1 MGHRNN
7 SKKFSSLHV
16 VSHIL
21 FLYPTWVNNPHR
33 TQLVDLPFLQHTRS
47 LMAEQTYTETI
58 DEFTDSHHFTEK
70 GNITYWQLLH
80 IFQWRQFR
88 PVFPF
93 SYMNS
98 TLQNKPTRAGSK
110 ISSLQEVPGL
120 NRITAAA
127 SPDTSFF
134 LWRTLV
140 KKVSSSSP
148 LSSSSELI

>member
-1 MGHRNN
+1 M
-7 SKKFSSLHV
+7 KFSSLHV
-16 VSHIL
+16 VPYIL
-21 FLYPTWVNNPHR
+21 FLHPTWVNNPHR
-33 TQLVDLPFLQHTRS
+33 TQLLDLLLLQHTRS
-47 LMAEQTYTETI
+47 LRAKQTYTETT

-80 IFQWRQFR
+80 IFQWRQYR

-120 NRITAAA
+120 NRIAAAA